1 MALMLFQ
8 IVIFVCTTVFILT
21 AVPEGMQGQTSPAQG
36 LIQLKDPLDE
46 PEYYCMDV
54 RGVGANLRIDDPLTA
69 HTCKPG
75 AEDEVFTLN
84 HPSSGQLYMGAYD
97 RCLQA
102 SRADG
107 GSPLLLVSCSD
118 SVLQIFRYLP
128 DETIRLTKSLSTDLC
143 ISVGTDAGEPTGGPS
158 HLRRRLSL
166 EDCSS
171 VEPSLSRWAIPG
183 SQLGR

>member
-1 MALMLFQ
+1 M
-8 IVIFVCTTVFILT
+8 LT
-21 AVPEGMQGQTSPAQG
+21 AVPEGLQGQTSPAQG
-36 LIQLKDPLDE
+36 LIQLRDPLDE
-46 PEYYCMDV
+46 PEFYCIDV
-54 RGVGANLRIDDPLTA
+54 RGVGPNLQIDAPLTA
-69 HTCKPG
+69 HTCKLG

-118 SVLQIFRYLP
+118 SPLQIFRYLP
-128 DETIRLTKSLSTDLC
+128 DGTVRLTDGSSADLC
-143 ISVGTDAGEPTGGPS
+143 ISVGTEAGQPTGGPS
-158 HLRRRLSL
+158 HVRRQLSL
-166 EDCSS
+166 EDCSG

-183 SQLGR
+183 SHLGASFH